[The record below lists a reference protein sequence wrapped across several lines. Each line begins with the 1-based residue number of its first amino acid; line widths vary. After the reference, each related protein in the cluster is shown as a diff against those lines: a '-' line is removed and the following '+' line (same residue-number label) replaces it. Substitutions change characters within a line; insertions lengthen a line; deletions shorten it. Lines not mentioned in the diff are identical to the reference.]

1 MKTILVLFCV
11 VCSGCSSTNIT
22 KLVGALKN
30 DPATVCV
37 NVSSVYG
44 TVRFTRTNPRT
55 NETVT
60 VSPDGTIVIKSP

>member
-1 MKTILVLFCV
+1 MKTIFLLLPLLC
-11 VCSGCSSTNIT
+11 GCSSTNIT